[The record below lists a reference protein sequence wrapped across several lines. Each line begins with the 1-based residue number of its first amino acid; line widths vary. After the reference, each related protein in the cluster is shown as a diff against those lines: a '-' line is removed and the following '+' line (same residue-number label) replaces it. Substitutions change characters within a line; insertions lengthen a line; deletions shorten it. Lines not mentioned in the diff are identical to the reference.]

1 MTVVIYD
8 TSAIIR
14 GILNFKSIGC
24 AYTTHSVLRELKKRH
39 ANYAKVIALI
49 EANILEVLSPSK
61 KFVEK
66 VKEKATQLGE
76 LGKISNTDLEII
88 ALAMS
93 FRSKEEDILV
103 ITNDFAIQNILS
115 HLNIKYK
122 SIGQREIREP
132 REYTYECKNCHSKY
146 ETRYSFC
153 PKCGGRVITKT
164 TRKNLGF
171 DKTS

>member
-1 MTVVIYD
+1 MTIVIYD

-14 GILNFKSIGC
+14 GILNFKSFSC

-39 ANYAKVIALI
+39 TNYAKVIALI

-61 KFVEK
+61 IFVEK
-66 VKEKATQLGE
+66 VKEKAMQLGE
-76 LGKISNTDLEII
+76 LGKISSTDLEII

-93 FRSKEEDILV
+93 FRSREEDILV

-132 REYTYECKNCHSKY
+132 RKYVYECKNCHSKY
-146 ETRYSFC
+146 ETKYNFC
-153 PKCGGRVITKT
+153 PKCGGRVITKII
-164 TRKNLGF
+164 RKDF
-171 DKTS
+171 

>member
-14 GILNFKSIGC
+14 SILNFKSIGC
-24 AYTTHSVLRELKKRH
+24 AYTTYSVLRELKKRR
-39 ANYAKVIALI
+39 ANYTKVVALI

-61 KFVEK
+61 KLIEK
-66 VKEKATQLGE
+66 VKEKAIQLGE
-76 LGKISNTDLEII
+76 AGKISSTDLEII

-93 FRSKEEDILV
+93 FRNKEEDILV

-132 REYTYECKNCHSKY
+132 REY
-146 ETRYSFC
+146 
-153 PKCGGRVITKT
+153 I
-164 TRKNLGF
+164 
-171 DKTS
+171 

>member
-14 GILNFKSIGC
+14 GILNFKNIGC
-24 AYTTHSVLRELKKRH
+24 AYTTYSVLRELKKRN
-39 ANYAKVIALI
+39 ANYTKVVALI

-61 KFVEK
+61 KVIEI
-66 VKEKATQLGE
+66 VKEKAAQLGE
-76 LGKISNTDLEII
+76 LGKISSTDLEII

-93 FRSKEEDILV
+93 FRNKEEDILV
-103 ITNDFAIQNILS
+103 VTNDFAIQNILS

-132 REYTYECKNCHSKY
+132 REYVYECKNCHSRY
-146 ETRYSFC
+146 ETKYSFC
-153 PKCGGRVITKT
+153 PKCGGRIITKII
-164 TRKNLGF
+164 RKDLGF
-171 DKTS
+171 NKTP